1 MSRESDKLML
11 KLPMADVSKWLW
23 GELTDLIAANYP
35 ANQYEQMVS
44 VAKENML
51 LHLIAKLGQDENPLA
66 SGSGD
71 AAEEANALV

>member
-1 MSRESDKLML
+1 MSRESDKLMM

-23 GELTDLIAANYP
+23 EELTDLIAANYP

-51 LHLIAKLGQDENPLA
+51 LHLIAKLGQ
-66 SGSGD
+66 
-71 AAEEANALV
+71 EEDTKGEGE